1 MEKKELTEQEIRNE
15 YIRPNI
21 VKAGWKFGEN
31 FREEAITKGQIIV
44 KGQASIRSTKVL
56 KPDFSLYY
64 KHGIPLGVIEAKS
77 NKFSVD
83 HGIEQAINY
92 ARVMKQ
98 ASTLEVPFVFSSNGD
113 AFYFHDK
120 TQKDPE
126 LIEQILPLDK
136 FPSPEELWQK
146 LCKWKGW
153 TIEQAAQCAQS
164 YHIDPNS
171 NRVPRYYQSIAI
183 NRTIESIAKGDD
195 RVLLVMAT
203 GTGKTYTAFQII
215 SRYRNYLI
223 EKKDIQPRILFLADR
238 NILVDQTMVNDF
250 RPFKGVMAK
259 LSSKAKVIERN
270 DGKREKLT
278 NAISHGKVDSSYE
291 IYLGLY
297 QSMTGNEDHKKVFK
311 SLPKD
316 FFDLIVIDECHRGS
330 VKEDSAWREIL
341 KHFKPA
347 IQVGLTATPKET
359 KELSN
364 IEYFGDP
371 AYTYSLK
378 QGIED
383 GFLAPYK
390 VIKIGI
396 DIDAGWEPKYQM
408 YDKEGEKVEDRLYNV
423 KDYDRTLKVD
433 SRTKLVAQ
441 IFSDY
446 LKKTN
451 QRMAKSIIF
460 CTDVDHAKRMR
471 KALMQENAD
480 LVKEDDRYVTR
491 ITGDNKV
498 GKDQLDYF
506 IDPDEPFPVLVT
518 TSELMTTGVD
528 AKTCKFIV
536 IDAEMGSMTKFKQVI
551 GRGTRIHEEG
561 KHQKTWFTIFDFKNV
576 TTKIS
581 EDEFNGPPIYV
592 YEPSSS
598 DPLDGADTDEK
609 DEQDDKKKNNNN
621 KKKKFHLSD
630 EQLTA
635 EHVSTRVENVGLS
648 GELEVESFEQLRLEA
663 KQTFKKEF
671 RSLNEFIRKW
681 NATEKK
687 QTIIDELASVGVAW
701 DILEQDVGR
710 DLDPYDLICHIAFDQ
725 PPLSRQERAKKVRK
739 RNYFG
744 KYSEEARKVLEALLD
759 KYADHGIGQIE
770 DNNILKV
777 EPLSE
782 IGTKREIFRE
792 FFESKDAYQVAV
804 RDLED
809 QIYSSEEEKQA

>member
-1 MEKKELTEQEIRNE
+1 MKKNELTEQEIRNQF
-15 YIRPNI
+15 IRPNI
-21 VKAGWKFGEN
+21 VKAGWNAGEN
-31 FREEAITKGQIIV
+31 FREEAITKGQILV
-44 KGQASIRSTKVL
+44 KGQVSTRSEKIL

-64 KHGIPLGVIEAKS
+64 KHGIPLGVIEAKN
-77 NKFSVD
+77 NKYSVD

-92 ARVMKQ
+92 ARVMKE
-98 ASTLEVPFVFSSNGD
+98 ATALDVPFIFSSNGD

-120 TQKDPE
+120 TQTDPD
-126 LIEQILPLDK
+126 LIEQIIPLDK

-153 TIEQAAQCAQS
+153 SLEQAAQCAQS
-164 YHIDPNS
+164 YHIDPNN
-171 NRVPRYYQSIAI
+171 NRTPRYYQAIAI
-183 NRTIESIAKGDD
+183 NRTIEAIADGND
-195 RVLLVMAT
+195 RALLVMAT

-223 EKKDIQPRILFLADR
+223 KKKEYQPRILFLADR

-259 LSSKAKVIERN
+259 LSSKGKVIERN
-270 DGKREKLT
+270 DGKKEKLT
-278 NAISHGKVDSSYE
+278 NAINHGKVDTSYE

-297 QSMTGNEDHKKVFK
+297 QSMTGKEDYKKVFK
-311 SLPKD
+311 SLPRD

-330 VKEDSAWREIL
+330 VKADSAWREIL
-341 KHFKPA
+341 EHFDPA

-359 KELSN
+359 KTQSN

-371 AYTYSLK
+371 IYTYSLK

-423 KDYDRTLKVD
+423 KDYDRTLVVD
-433 SRTKLVAQ
+433 SRTKLVAR

-451 QRMAKSIIF
+451 QRMAKTIIF
-460 CTDVDHAKRMR
+460 CSDVDHAKRMR

-480 LVKEDDRYVTR
+480 LVKKDDRYVTR

-498 GKDQLDYF
+498 GKEQLDYF
-506 IDPDEPFPVLVT
+506 IDPDEPYPVLVT

-576 TTKIS
+576 TTKIK
-581 EDEFNGPPIYV
+581 EDDFNGPPISI
-592 YEPSSS
+592 YEPSSG
-598 DPLDGADTDEK
+598 DDVDDTKIDG
-609 DEQDDKKKNNNN
+609 QDDDSDLPNTP
-621 KKKKFHLSD
+621 KKKKKLYLKE
-630 EQLTA
+630 EQLSA

-648 GELEVESFEQLRLEA
+648 GELEVESFEQYRLEA
-663 KQTFKKEF
+663 KQAFKAEY
-671 RSLNEFIRKW
+671 RSLNEFTRKW
-681 NATEKK
+681 NATDKK
-687 QTIIDELASVGVAW
+687 HVIIEELASQGVVW
-701 DILEQDVGR
+701 EVLLEDVGK

-725 PPLSRQERAKKVRK
+725 PPLTRQERARSVRK

-744 KYSEEARKVLEALLD
+744 KYSDQARQVLEALLE
-759 KYADHGIGQIE
+759 KYADYGISEIE

-777 EPLSE
+777 QPLSDF
-782 IGTKREIFRE
+782 GTKREIFRE
-792 FFESKDAYQVAV
+792 IFDSKDDYLSAI
-804 RDLED
+804 RELED
-809 QIYSSEEEKQA
+809 QIYLDDNEKQA